1 MNESIINQIIIC
13 NPVNYSADFLLYLI
27 LQTFNSPIMKTILSF
42 LFIACS
48 LFTNAQS
55 IHSFKVKSIDGGQI
69 DLSKYKGKKIMVV
82 NTASQCGYTP
92 QYASLQKVYSQYKDI
107 LVIIGFPCNQFGGQE
122 PGTNAEIVEFC
133 EKNYGVTFPLADKV
147 DVKGADQSS
156 IYQWL
161 TQKAKN
167 GVLDATIGWNFNKFL
182 LDENGKML
190 AYFPSNV
197 KPDSDAVLSYLK

>member
-1 MNESIINQIIIC
+1 
-13 NPVNYSADFLLYLI
+13 
-27 LQTFNSPIMKTILSF
+27 MKTILSF
-42 LFIACS
+42 LFVACS
-48 LFTNAQS
+48 LFTHAQS

-69 DLSKYKGKKIMVV
+69 DFSKYKGKKIMVV
-82 NTASQCGYTP
+82 NTASRCGYTP
-92 QYASLQKVYSQYKDI
+92 QYEQLQKVYSQYKDK

-122 PGTNAEIVEFC
+122 PGSNQEIVEFC
-133 EKNYGVTFPLADKV
+133 QKNYGVNFPLADKV
-147 DVKGADQSS
+147 DVKGSTQSP

-197 KPDSDAVLSYLK
+197 KPDSDTILSYLK

>member
-1 MNESIINQIIIC
+1 
-13 NPVNYSADFLLYLI
+13 
-27 LQTFNSPIMKTILSF
+27 MKTILSF
-42 LFIACS
+42 ILMMTTFV
-48 LFTNAQS
+48 LNAQS
-55 IHSFKVKSIDGGQI
+55 IHTFKVAGIDGKQI
-69 DLSKYKGKKIMVV
+69 NLAAYKGKKILIV
-82 NTASQCGYTP
+82 NTASKCGYTP
-92 QYASLQKVYSQYKDI
+92 QYESLQKVYDQYKDK

-161 TQKAKN
+161 TQKTKN

-197 KPDSDAVLSYLK
+197 KPDSDAILNYLK

>member
-1 MNESIINQIIIC
+1 
-13 NPVNYSADFLLYLI
+13 
-27 LQTFNSPIMKTILSF
+27 MKTILSF
-42 LFIACS
+42 LFVACS

-69 DLSKYKGKKIMVV
+69 DFSKYKGKKILVV

-92 QYASLQKVYSQYKDI
+92 QYALLQKVYTQYKDK

-122 PGTNAEIVEFC
+122 PGSNAEIVEFC
-133 EKNYGVTFPLADKV
+133 EKNYGVNFPLADKV
-147 DVKGADQSS
+147 DVKGNTQSP

-161 TQKAKN
+161 TQKTKN